1 MRIMGADSVEY
12 HRATVLGRADDHPG
26 MAMEYYASRGET
38 TLVWGG
44 SGRQELGLSG
54 PVTAESYEAVF
65 GVGGAKDPRTG
76 ERLVMT
82 RRPGMEI
89 VISAHKSVAELGLI
103 GRAEAMHKIMD
114 AETDATMAYLD
125 KMTREMGGR
134 RGEAATATPT
144 GGLIYARTRH
154 ATSRT
159 GDPCPHDHILLA
171 NLLEMKDQR
180 GGWKAADTALWREH
194 LHAATMVGRL
204 AGAGVAIELGYGVE
218 PDPGPSGRLGHW
230 KIAGVPDDVMEVHS
244 KRAAE
249 IEAECRRRGDTSYR
263 ARGVVARTTRKAKR
277 HEAEGE
283 LVERWRAELASV
295 GWPAE
300 RLAGAVDAAAG
311 AARPARISF
320 ADARRLISG
329 ALAPDGELARRK
341 VLSRRHVLVELAPR
355 LYGQDPALLGP
366 MAERVLADPEAVPI
380 IGVAGARERVYS
392 LASVLAQERAIA
404 ESVGRQLGRGDAPA
418 VSSGA
423 VAEAIGKAEH
433 ELGGALSEGQRAAAE
448 AICTSGRGAE
458 LVVGVAGSGK
468 TTMLRVVADAFER
481 AGYDVVGAATS
492 GQAARN
498 LGQEAAIRE
507 ARTLA
512 SLVWRLDRHQL
523 ELNEKSLVVLD
534 EVGMTDDVEL
544 LRLAAHVEAAGA
556 KIVLVG
562 DDRQLGP
569 VGPGGA
575 LGALVARH
583 SDAVHVLGEN
593 RRQSNPEEREALLE
607 LRAGKAV
614 DAVGWYVQEERVHA
628 VPGREEALRSAVAAW
643 ATDVEAGRDTGLYAW
658 RRANVA
664 ELNALARRWMADSG
678 RLSGP
683 ELVTPDGANYRAGD
697 QVVALAPSRD
707 GALVTSQRATVEAV
721 DLSQNTLALRTAD
734 GRRISLSAE
743 DAGADRLGH
752 AYATTVHRSQG
763 ATTTRAHL
771 FADGGG
777 RELAYVAMSRAR
789 EGTQVWTVADDLAQA
804 REDLAREW
812 SSERRPTWA
821 IDTGLPD
828 AGKLDRAALATRPVG
843 ERVCAIA
850 VVGAQ
855 ARLSADAMRAALPP
869 DPSPK
874 LDAATATLAR
884 LRRERAELECGS
896 GVHEQTAAGQAV
908 TDLRVALAEL
918 RSAERAAQGSGSW
931 RGRRTARRSLPLLV
945 DAAGHAQRRW
955 DDLIAPE
962 LARLDGEVA
971 SVEAEVEQ
979 LAGAVRRYRAGAG
992 EPAHRWLEAQRS
1004 ARTLAS
1010 GLDAYRDQ
1018 LDGLARPMRTSAAAP
1033 AAQALPRPSP
1043 AYGPATPADVGPSL
1057 SPC

>member
-1 MRIMGADSVEY
+1 MRMMGADSVEY
-12 HRATVLGRADDHPG
+12 HRATVLGRADDHAG

-38 TLVWGG
+38 PLGWGG
-44 SGRQELGLSG
+44 SGAEALGLFG
-54 PVTAESYEAVF
+54 RVTAETYEAVF

-76 ERLVMT
+76 GRLVMT

-89 VISAHKSVAELGLI
+89 VISAHKSVAELGVM

-125 KMTREMGGR
+125 KVTQEMGGR
-134 RGEAATATPT
+134 RGEAAKTTPT
-144 GGLIYARTRH
+144 SGLIYARTRH
-154 ATSRT
+154 ATSRA

-171 NLLEMKDQR
+171 NLLGMKDER
-180 GGWKAADTALWREH
+180 AGWKAADTALWREH

-204 AGAGVAIELGYGVE
+204 AGARVAVELGYAIE

-230 KIAGVPDDVMEVHS
+230 KIAGVPDDVMAVHS

-249 IEAECRRRGDTSYR
+249 IEAECRRRGDTSSR
-263 ARGVVARTTRKAKR
+263 ARGVAARTTRKAKR
-277 HEAEGE
+277 HEPEGQ
-283 LVERWRAELASV
+283 LVERWRAELTSV

-300 RLAGAVDAAAG
+300 RLAEAIDAAA
-311 AARPARISF
+311 AAGLPARISF
-320 ADARRLISG
+320 EDARRLISG

-341 VLSRRHVLVELAPR
+341 AFSRRHVLVELAPR

-380 IGVAGARERVYS
+380 IGVPRARERVYS

-404 ESVGRQLGRGDAPA
+404 ESFGRQLTRPDAPA
-418 VSSGA
+418 VGPGA
-423 VAEAIGKAEH
+423 VAEALSRAEH
-433 ELGGALSEGQRAAAE
+433 ELGGALTEGQRAAAK
-448 AICTSGRGAE
+448 AICTSGQGAE

-481 AGYDVVGAATS
+481 AGYDVVGTATS
-492 GQAARN
+492 GQAART
-498 LGQEAAIRE
+498 LGKEAALSE

-523 ELNEKSLVVLD
+523 ELNERSLVVLD
-534 EVGMTDDVEL
+534 EVGMTDDVDL

-556 KIVLVG
+556 KLVLLG

-583 SDAVHVLGEN
+583 PAAVHVLSEN
-593 RRQSNPEEREALLE
+593 CRQVSADEREALSE
-607 LRAGKAV
+607 LRAGRADK
-614 DAVGWYVQEERVHA
+614 AVGWYVKEERVH
-628 VPGREEALRSAVAAW
+628 VVRGRDEALLSAVDAW
-643 ATDVEAGRDTGLYAW
+643 AADIEAGHDTGLYAW
-658 RRANVA
+658 RRTNVA
-664 ELNALARRWMADSG
+664 ELNALARGWMARSG
-678 RLSGP
+678 RLTGP
-683 ELVTPDGANYRAGD
+683 ELTTPDGKHYRAGD
-697 QVVALAPSRD
+697 HVVALAPSRD

-721 DLSQNTLALRTAD
+721 DLSQNTLALRTGD
-734 GRRISLSAE
+734 GRLISLSAG
-743 DAGADRLGH
+743 DASADRLGH

-804 REDLAREW
+804 REDLEREW

-828 AGKLDRAALATRPVG
+828 PGQLDRTALATLPVG
-843 ERVCAIA
+843 KRMGAIA

-869 DPSPK
+869 DPSPR
-874 LDAATATLAR
+874 LGAATATLAR
-884 LRRERAELECGS
+884 LRRERADLES
-896 GVHEQTAAGQAV
+896 GTGAYGQTAAGQAV
-908 TDLRVALAEL
+908 TGLRDALAEL
-918 RSAERAAQGSGSW
+918 NSAQQAAQGSRSW
-931 RGRRTARRSLPLLV
+931 RGRRTARRSLPLLAG
-945 DAAGHAQRRW
+945 AAGHAQRRW
-955 DDLIAPE
+955 DDLVAPE

-971 SVEAEVEQ
+971 SAEADVGQ
-979 LAGAVRRYRAGAG
+979 LAASVQRYRAGAG
-992 EPAHRWLEAQRS
+992 EPARQWLHAQRS
-1004 ARTLAS
+1004 AGTLAQ
-1010 GLDAYRDQ
+1010 GLDAHRDQ
-1018 LDGLARPMRTSAAAP
+1018 LDGLARPARTPTAAAV
-1033 AAQALPRPSP
+1033 ARALPRPSP
-1043 AYGPATPADVGPSL
+1043 AYGPTTPADVGASL
-1057 SPC
+1057 

>member
-1 MRIMGADSVEY
+1 MRMMGAESVEY

-26 MAMEYYASRGET
+26 MAGEYYASRGET
-38 TLVWGG
+38 PLVWDG
-44 SGRQELGLSG
+44 SGLQELGLSG

-65 GVGGAKDPRTG
+65 GVGGANDPRTG

-89 VISAHKSVAELGLI
+89 VISAHKSVAELGVI

-114 AETDATMAYLD
+114 AERAATTAYLD
-125 KMTREMGGR
+125 KVTRHMGGR
-134 RGEAATATPT
+134 RGEAAKATPT
-144 GGLIYARTRH
+144 GGLIYAHTRH
-154 ATSRT
+154 ATSRA
-159 GDPCPHDHILLA
+159 GDPCPHDHLLPA
-171 NLLEMKDQR
+171 NLLEMKDEQ
-180 GGWKAADTALWREH
+180 GGWKAADTALWREQ

-204 AGAGVAIELGYGVE
+204 AGARVAVELGYAIE

-230 KIAGVPDDVMEVHS
+230 KIAGVPDEVMEVHS

-249 IEAECRRRGDTSYR
+249 IEAECRRRGETSYR
-263 ARGVVARTTRKAKR
+263 ARGVAARTTRQAKR
-277 HEAEGE
+277 HEAEGQ
-283 LVERWRAELASV
+283 LMGRWRAELASV

-300 RLAGAVDAAAG
+300 RLAEAIDAAA
-311 AARPARISF
+311 AAGRPARISF

-341 VLSRRHVLVELAPR
+341 VFSRRHVLVELAPR
-355 LYGQDPALLGP
+355 LYGQGPALLGP
-366 MAERVLADPEAVPI
+366 MVERVLADPEAVPI
-380 IGVAGARERVYS
+380 IGVAGAKERVYS

-404 ESVGRQLGRGDAPA
+404 ESVGRQLARGDAQA
-418 VSSGA
+418 VGPG
-423 VAEAIGKAEH
+423 VLAEAIGRAER
-433 ELGGALSEGQRAAAE
+433 ELGGALTDGQRSAAE
-448 AICTSGRGAE
+448 AICTSGQGAE

-468 TTMLRVVADAFER
+468 TTMLRVVADAYER
-481 AGYDVVGAATS
+481 AGYDVVGTATS
-492 GQAARN
+492 GQAART
-498 LGQEAAIRE
+498 LGKEAAISE

-534 EVGMTDDVEL
+534 EVGMTDDVDL

-556 KIVLVG
+556 KVILLG

-583 SDAVHVLGEN
+583 PGAVHVLAEN
-593 RRQSNPEEREALLE
+593 RRQSNPEERQALLE
-607 LRAGKAV
+607 LRAGRADK
-614 DAVGWYVQEERVHA
+614 AVGWYVKEERVHA
-628 VPGREEALRSAVAAW
+628 VPGRDEAVRSAVVAW
-643 ATDVEAGRDTGLYAW
+643 AADVEAGVDTGLYAW

-664 ELNALARRWMADSG
+664 ELNTLARRWMAESG

-683 ELVTPDGANYRAGD
+683 ELATPDGASYRAGD

-707 GALVTSQRATVEAV
+707 GTLVTSQRATVESV
-721 DLSQNTLALRTAD
+721 DLSRGTLALRSAD
-734 GRRISLSAE
+734 GRYVDLSADE
-743 DAGADRLGH
+743 AGPDRLGH

-821 IDTGLPD
+821 IDTGLPG
-828 AGKLDRAALATRPVG
+828 AGQLDRAALAALPVG
-843 ERVCAIA
+843 ERVRAIA
-850 VVGAQ
+850 VVGEQ
-855 ARLSADAMRAALPP
+855 TRLRADAMRAALPP
-869 DPSPK
+869 DPSPR

-884 LRRERAELECGS
+884 LRRERADLECGA
-896 GVHEQTAAGQAV
+896 GVHGQTAAGQAA

-918 RSAERAAQGSGSW
+918 RSAEQAAQGSRSW
-931 RGRRTARRSLPLLV
+931 RSRRTARRSVPLLAQ
-945 DAAGHAQRRW
+945 AADHAQRRW
-955 DDLIAPE
+955 DDLVAPE
-962 LARLDGEVA
+962 RARLDREVA
-971 SVEAEVEQ
+971 CVETEVGQ
-979 LAGAVRRYRAGAG
+979 LAAALQRYRAGDG
-992 EPAHRWLEAQRS
+992 EPACRWLEAQRS
-1004 ARTLAS
+1004 ARTFAG
-1010 GLDAYRDQ
+1010 GLDAYRDR
-1018 LDGLARPMRTSAAAP
+1018 LDGLARPARTATP
-1033 AAQALPRPSP
+1033 TPQAQALPRPSP
-1043 AYGPATPADVGPSL
+1043 TYGPATRAGVGPSL
-1057 SPC
+1057 